1 MNRTLQTHCKYQYT
15 SLVQKH
21 NVDNMQTLA
30 YANGFPVGSI
40 YMKYDMHCF
49 HLLSSSR
56 RNCTGFYFIFSI
68 SCSLSPHPAGYLLPC
83 VQSCSQ
89 TAICFHLLFWK
100 EFHWILFF
108 VIIVNFLL
116 IQLFICFVVFSLD
129 LIGFLHF

>member
-56 RNCTGFYFIFSI
+56 RNCTGFYFFFNILFSFSSSSWLFASLCSVLLSNRYLLSSSFLEGISLDFIF
-68 SCSLSPHPAGYLLPC
+68 CHYPRRLSSHPAVYLLRC
-83 VQSCSQ
+83 VHS
-89 TAICFHLLFWK
+89 
-100 EFHWILFF
+100 
-108 VIIVNFLL
+108 
-116 IQLFICFVVFSLD
+116 
-129 LIGFLHF
+129 